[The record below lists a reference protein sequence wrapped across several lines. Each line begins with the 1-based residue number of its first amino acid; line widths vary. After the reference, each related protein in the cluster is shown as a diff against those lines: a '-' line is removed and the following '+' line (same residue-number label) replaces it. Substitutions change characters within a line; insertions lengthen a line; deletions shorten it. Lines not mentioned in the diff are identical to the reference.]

1 MFRSTSLY
9 LGIFSFFISFFSFLN
24 LLYSYYFQFHLNLNS
39 YIFTLTI
46 SLLLG
51 IFFIL
56 IQKKIVTK
64 ISLYE
69 KLFIIVFGFFYFPL
83 LIATTYY
90 LSIYNLSFLDC
101 FFEAISGFTSTGFT
115 IFNDVKSLD
124 ETLILWRSTSQWL
137 GGLYFLF
144 SLILLLESFDIK
156 LKNFLTSF
164 ISINLFEIKKQF
176 LKILILY
183 ISLTFFIFILLYF
196 FEFRVLDS
204 FNLSLSIISSGGFL
218 PVNSLNEIIRTENQ
232 KLIIS
237 LSMLISFF
245 SLYTLYNVM
254 RLKKS
259 VNLYQEDILLLCYL
273 IFLVLVTYILF
284 NGYFDYNS
292 IFFSLVSSLSGIGF
306 APNKTYD
313 ELSIFFLFILI
324 IGGGFFST
332 SSGFKFVKFLILI
345 KYSFNVILISA
356 RPKHIIK
363 TRFFF
368 SNLEINYNEIAKY
381 FLTFLFMLISFFILS
396 SFLSFYGI
404 NFQKSLTLS
413 ILTLTNTV
421 NSANYGLST
430 FNFYNLE
437 NIPKIMLIFFMI
449 LGRIEI
455 LSLLILFKKF
465 FLRD

>member
-9 LGIFSFFISFFSFLN
+9 IGIFSFFISFFSFLN
-24 LLYSYYFQFHLNLNS
+24 LIYSYYFQFHLNLKS
-39 YIFTLTI
+39 YILTLII

-51 IFFIL
+51 ILFII
-56 IQKKIVTK
+56 IQKKIISK

-83 LIATTYY
+83 LIAITYY
-90 LSIYNLSFLDC
+90 FSIYNLSFIDS

-115 IFNDVKSLD
+115 IFNNLKSLD
-124 ETLILWRSTSQWL
+124 DTLILWRSTSQWL

-144 SLILLLESFDIK
+144 SIILLLESFDIK

-176 LKILILY
+176 LKIIILY
-183 ISLTFFIFILLYF
+183 TFLTFFIFILLYLF
-196 FEFRVLDS
+196 DFRIFDS
-204 FNLSLSIISSGGFL
+204 FNLSLTIISSGGFL
-218 PVNSLNEIIRTENQ
+218 PVNSLDEIVRTENQ

-237 LSMLISFF
+237 LTMLISFF
-245 SLYTLYNVM
+245 SLYALYNLF
-254 RLKKS
+254 RFKKS
-259 VNLYQEDILLLCYL
+259 VNLYQEDIILLFYL
-273 IFLVLVTYILF
+273 FFLVLLTYILF
-284 NGYFDYNS
+284 NNYFDYNS

-306 APNKTYD
+306 APNNTYK
-313 ELSIFFLFILI
+313 ELNIFFLFLLI
-324 IGGGFFST
+324 VGGGFFST

-345 KYSFNVILISA
+345 KYSFNVILLNV

-363 TRFFF
+363 TRLFF
-368 SNLEINYNEIAKY
+368 SNLEISYNEIAKY
-381 FLTFLFMLISFFILS
+381 FLTFLFILISLFILS

-421 NSANYGLST
+421 NSANYGLSS

-437 NIPKIMLIFFMI
+437 SLPKILLIFFMI
-449 LGRIEI
+449 IGRIEI

>member
-9 LGIFSFFISFFSFLN
+9 IGIFSFFISFFSFVN
-24 LLYSYYFQFHLNLNS
+24 LIYSYYFQFYLNLTS
-39 YIFTLTI
+39 YLSTLII
-46 SLLLG
+46 SLILG
-51 IFFIL
+51 VLFTIL
-56 IQKKIVTK
+56 QKKKISK

-69 KLFIIVFGFFYFPL
+69 KLFIIIFGFFYFPL
-83 LIATTYY
+83 LISITYY
-90 LSIYNLSFLDC
+90 FSIYNLSFLDSY
-101 FFEAISGFTSTGFT
+101 FEAVSGFTSTGFT
-115 IFNDVKSLD
+115 IFNNLKFLD
-124 ETLILWRSTSQWL
+124 DTLILWRSTSQWL

-144 SLILLLESFDIK
+144 SIILLLESFNIK

-176 LKILILY
+176 LKIFILY
-183 ISLTFFIFILLYF
+183 TTLTFFIFILFYIFDL
-196 FEFRVLDS
+196 RILDS
-204 FNLSLSIISSGGFL
+204 LNLSLTIISSGGFL

-245 SLYTLYNVM
+245 SLYTLYNLFK
-254 RLKKS
+254 LKKS
-259 VNLYQEDILLLCYL
+259 VNLYLEDIILLFYL
-273 IFLVLVTYILF
+273 FFLILLTYVLF
-284 NGYFDYNS
+284 NNYYDYKS

-306 APNKTYD
+306 APNNTYE
-313 ELSIFFLFILI
+313 ELNIFFLFLLI

-332 SSGFKFVKFLILI
+332 SSGFKFIKFLILI
-345 KYSFNVILISA
+345 KYSFNIILLNA
-356 RPKHIIK
+356 LPKHIIK
-363 TRFFF
+363 TRLFF
-368 SNLEINYNEIAKY
+368 SNLEINYNEVSKY
-381 FLTFLFMLISFFILS
+381 FLTFLFMLISLFILS

-404 NFQKSLTLS
+404 NFEKSFTLS

-421 NSANYGLST
+421 NSANYGLSS

-437 NIPKIMLIFFMI
+437 SLPKILLIFFMI
-449 LGRIEI
+449 FGRIEI